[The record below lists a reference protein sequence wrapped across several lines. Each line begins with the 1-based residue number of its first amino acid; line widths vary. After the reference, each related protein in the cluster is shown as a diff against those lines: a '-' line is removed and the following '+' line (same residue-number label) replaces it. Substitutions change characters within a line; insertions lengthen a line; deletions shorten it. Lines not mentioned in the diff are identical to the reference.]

1 MRKMIN
7 DELLEMVVGGAGI
20 YDDDY
25 TTWETTKKEGG
36 ASAGW
41 VCGGASGSWD
51 EGGASGTWA

>member
-1 MRKMIN
+1 MIN